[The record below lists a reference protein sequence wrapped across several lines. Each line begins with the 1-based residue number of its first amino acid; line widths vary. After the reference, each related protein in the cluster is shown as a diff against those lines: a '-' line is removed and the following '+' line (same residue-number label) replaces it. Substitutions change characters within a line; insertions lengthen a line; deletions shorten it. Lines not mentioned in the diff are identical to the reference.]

1 MYHVGDG
8 FSYGAAET
16 ISCGGYDTVNGT
28 GNAHQLALDELCTA
42 FCKLK
47 IDMINRK
54 SRHFGD
60 AGFLR
65 FLCRGRGAVFVYHL
79 VVIGFCVKTKEDK
92 WREKNEKS
100 IFYWEF
106 LCDFTL

>member
-16 ISCGGYDTVNGT
+16 ISSGGYDTVNGT

-54 SRHFGD
+54 SRHFWRCRLFAVSLQGKKSSFCLSF
-60 AGFLR
+60 GGYR
-65 FLCRGRGAVFVYHL
+65 FLC
-79 VVIGFCVKTKEDK
+79 
-92 WREKNEKS
+92 
-100 IFYWEF
+100 
-106 LCDFTL
+106 